1 MKKILVGFVLAG
13 TLLSAGPYTQKDRIL
28 NMQTMASA
36 MQTIQNGFFY
46 NNIDMVIEGTGLL
59 ADTVIKIEPPLE
71 EIEEKDVMTRYTNN
85 KVQMS
90 NRIKK
95 KIIRKTKDIIE
106 RFRDGDATQALQAYS
121 KITGQCMAC
130 HTQLRKW

>member
-13 TLLSAGPYTQKDRIL
+13 TLLSAEAYTQKDRIL
-28 NMQTMASA
+28 HMQTMATA

-46 NNIDMVIEGTGLL
+46 NNIDMVIEGTGNL
-59 ADTVIKIEPPLE
+59 ADTVQKIEPPLE
-71 EIEEKDVMTRYTNN
+71 EVEEKDIMTRYTNN
-85 KVQMS
+85 KVQMT

-95 KIIRKTKDIIE
+95 KIKQKTKDIIE
-106 RFRDGDATQALQAYS
+106 RFKDGDATQALQAYS
-121 KITGQCMAC
+121 KITQQCMEC

>member
-13 TLLSAGPYTQKDRIL
+13 TLLSAGPYTQKDRVL
-28 NMQTMASA
+28 DMQTMASA

-46 NNIDMVIEGTGLL
+46 NNIDMVVEGTGQL
-59 ADTVIKIEPPLE
+59 ADTVEKIEPPLE
-71 EIEEKDVMTRYTNN
+71 EAEEKDIMTRYTNN

-90 NRIKK
+90 NGIKKRIK
-95 KIIRKTKDIIE
+95 RKTKDILE
-106 RFRDGDATQALQAYS
+106 RFKDGDAVQALQAYS
-121 KITGQCMAC
+121 KITQQCMKC